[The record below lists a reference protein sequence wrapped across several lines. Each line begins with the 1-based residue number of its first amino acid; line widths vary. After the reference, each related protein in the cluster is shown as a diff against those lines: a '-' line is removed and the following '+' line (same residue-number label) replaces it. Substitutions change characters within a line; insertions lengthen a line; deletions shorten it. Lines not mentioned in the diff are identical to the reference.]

1 MNTQTQ
7 SKFNLKVVGAF
18 LLGVALVYFLVNMLT
33 ENRFQDLEL
42 QTRVLISQQEAVL
55 ATIAETTAR
64 NGADSVT
71 EQIVKD
77 CSVSER
83 STFDTLLGQLNNGLP
98 QAQLVELERLF
109 GRCGS
114 FYSERKSVMVSR
126 LAREIEVY
134 ESYVNQL
141 STVLGE
147 ETAEDFQIPQW
158 NKLAEEE
165 QKQSLLFSQLV
176 TQQDLII
183 NTLLSGKA
191 ANSAEITE
199 ILREV
204 KEIQETLVVTNQ
216 QVANTRAELVSF

>member
-1 MNTQTQ
+1 MNTHTQ
-7 SKFNLKVVGAF
+7 STFNLKVIGAF
-18 LLGVALVYFLVNMLT
+18 LLGVVLVYFLVNVLT

-42 QTRVLISQQEAVL
+42 QTRLLISEQEAVL

-71 EQIVKD
+71 EKIVKD

-83 STFDTLLGQLNNGLP
+83 SSFDTLLGQLNNGLS
-98 QAQLVELERLF
+98 QSQLVELERLF

-114 FYSERKSVMVSR
+114 FYAERKSVMVSR

-141 STVLGE
+141 SVIQGE
-147 ETAEDFQIPQW
+147 DNASEFQITQW

-165 QKQSLLFSQLV
+165 QKQSALFSELV
-176 TQQDLII
+176 TKQDQII
-183 NTLLSGKA
+183 NTLLAGK
-191 ANSAEITE
+191 SASSPEIIE

-204 KEIQETLVVTNQ
+204 KEIQETLVVINA
-216 QVANTRAELVSF
+216 QVANVRSELVSF

>member
-18 LLGVALVYFLVNMLT
+18 LLGVALVYFLGNMLA

>member
-7 SKFNLKVVGAF
+7 SKFNLKVLGAF